1 MYYRDVITR
10 TIKLPNELDARL
22 RRSARAGKL
31 TFSEAA
37 RQAMQEG
44 LRDEGG
50 INMLEAAG
58 DFIGCVN
65 GPRDLS
71 TNKAY
76 FDDFGKDAKH

>member
-1 MYYRDVITR
+1 MITR

-22 RRSARAGKL
+22 RRSARVGKL

-37 RQAMQEG
+37 RQAMQGG

-50 INMLEAAG
+50 INMLEAAK
-58 DFIGCVN
+58 DFVGSVE

-76 FDDFGKDAKH
+76 FDNFGEDAKR